1 MDSVKKEHTLLS
13 RARTGSRKGKLG
25 CELVCTCAAPVGKLN
40 LIHWSISTEE
50 SADVTEIVPELDFIV
65 CLSCYHA
72 WCCFVA
78 LLQIILFISGSPSS
92 VRAAKTG
99 SFRKA
104 FWIFPER
111 ALCSSEEDRTNCM
124 SEQRSDTA
132 QLERIITVCFSQPVT
147 MQQKW
152 KGKAFSD
159 KWKIPGLQDFFCFC
173 PFSYI

>member
-1 MDSVKKEHTLLS
+1 MVYRACFLYSHMDSVKKEHTLLS
-13 RARTGSRKGKLG
+13 RAPTGSRKGKLG

-40 LIHWSISTEE
+40 LIHWSILTEE

-72 WCCFVA
+72 RCCFVA

-104 FWIFPER
+104 FLNISREGSVFFRGGQNKLHEWTEIWHGATRENN
-111 ALCSSEEDRTNCM
+111 NCV
-124 SEQRSDTA
+124 
-132 QLERIITVCFSQPVT
+132 L
-147 MQQKW
+147 
-152 KGKAFSD
+152 
-159 KWKIPGLQDFFCFC
+159 
-173 PFSYI
+173 